1 MTISIFF
8 FLSSSRSISL
18 SICTVNSGKKEDT
31 RFKLGQSGN
40 PKGKP
45 RRAKN
50 HATKLAEKL
59 IDNQCE
65 ALFQKAFEMTLN
77 GDMQALKLLIERLI
91 PARKD
96 RPVKLDL
103 PKIQS
108 AQDIINVMGLIVENV
123 GKGELEPEQAKAL
136 ATILEIN
143 RKSIETA
150 EIEERLLALER
161 RGKV

>member
-1 MTISIFF
+1 MKTKSHTEI
-8 FLSSSRSISL
+8 L
-18 SICTVNSGKKEDT
+18 GKKQDT
-31 RFKLGQSGN
+31 RFKPGQSGN

-45 RRAKN
+45 RGAKN

-65 ALFQKAFEMTLN
+65 ALVQKAVEMALN

-103 PKIQS
+103 PKIKS

-123 GKGELEPEQAKAL
+123 GKGELEPEQAKTL
-136 ATILEIN
+136 AAILELN

>member
-1 MTISIFF
+1 MKTKIKSE
-8 FLSSSRSISL
+8 
-18 SICTVNSGKKEDT
+18 NSGKKQDT
-31 RFKLGQSGN
+31 RFKPGQSGN

-45 RRAKN
+45 RGAKN

-65 ALFQKAFEMTLN
+65 ALVQKAVEMALN

-123 GKGELEPEQAKAL
+123 GKGELEPEQAKTL
-136 ATILEIN
+136 ATILELN

-161 RGKV
+161 RGKVE

>member
-1 MTISIFF
+1 MKTKSHTEI
-8 FLSSSRSISL
+8 L
-18 SICTVNSGKKEDT
+18 GKKQDT
-31 RFKLGQSGN
+31 RFKPGQSGN

-45 RRAKN
+45 RGAKN

-65 ALFQKAFEMTLN
+65 ALVQKAVEMALN

-103 PKIQS
+103 PKIKS

-123 GKGELEPEQAKAL
+123 GKGELEPEQAKTL

-161 RGKV
+161 RGKVE

>member
-1 MTISIFF
+1 MKEI
-8 FLSSSRSISL
+8 
-18 SICTVNSGKKEDT
+18 NSTEILGKKQDT
-31 RFKLGQSGN
+31 RFKLGQSDN

-45 RRAKN
+45 RGAKN

-65 ALFQKAFEMTLN
+65 SLVQKSVEMALN
-77 GDMQALKLLIERLI
+77 GDMQALKLLEERLI
-91 PARKD
+91 PARKY

-143 RKSIETA
+143 GKSIETA

>member
-1 MTISIFF
+1 
-8 FLSSSRSISL
+8 
-18 SICTVNSGKKEDT
+18 
-31 RFKLGQSGN
+31 
-40 PKGKP
+40 
-45 RRAKN
+45 
-50 HATKLAEKL
+50 
-59 IDNQCE
+59 
-65 ALFQKAFEMTLN
+65 MTLN

-108 AQDIINVMGLIVENV
+108 AQDIIKVMGLIVKNV
-123 GKGELEPEQAKAL
+123 DKGELEPEQAKTL
-136 ATILEIN
+136 ATILELN

-161 RGKV
+161 RGKVE

>member
-1 MTISIFF
+1 MKTKSHTEI
-8 FLSSSRSISL
+8 L
-18 SICTVNSGKKEDT
+18 GKKQDT
-31 RFKLGQSGN
+31 RFKPGQSGN

-45 RRAKN
+45 RGAKN

-65 ALFQKAFEMTLN
+65 ALVQKAVEMALN

-103 PKIQS
+103 PKIKS

-123 GKGELEPEQAKAL
+123 GKGELEPEQAKTL

>member
-1 MTISIFF
+1 
-8 FLSSSRSISL
+8 
-18 SICTVNSGKKEDT
+18 
-31 RFKLGQSGN
+31 
-40 PKGKP
+40 
-45 RRAKN
+45 
-50 HATKLAEKL
+50 
-59 IDNQCE
+59 
-65 ALFQKAFEMTLN
+65 
-77 GDMQALKLLIERLI
+77 MQALKMLIEQLT
-91 PARKD
+91 PVRKD
-96 RPVKLDL
+96 RAVKLDL

-123 GKGELEPEQAKAL
+123 GKGELEPEQAKTL